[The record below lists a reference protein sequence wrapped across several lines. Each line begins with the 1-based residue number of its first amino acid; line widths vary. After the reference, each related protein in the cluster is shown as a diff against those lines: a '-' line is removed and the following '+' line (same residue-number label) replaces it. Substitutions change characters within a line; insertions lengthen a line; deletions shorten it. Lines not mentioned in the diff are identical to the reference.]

1 LGEGGEGVRRH
12 GQLNSRAVFSLDG
25 RIALVTGASRGLG
38 WGYAQALARAG
49 ALVVLNARS
58 DADLAQR
65 CERLRALGQRCEA
78 AAFDVTDHAAVAS
91 AVSDIVARH
100 GAIDIV
106 VANAGIAQRAAIV
119 ETATDSL
126 RQVLEVNL
134 VAVWHLA
141 REAAKAMMPRRH
153 GRIIL
158 VGSIVG
164 ELGRTTLSAYTASK
178 GAVHA
183 LARQLAAELAPHGI
197 TVNTIAPGYFET
209 ELSAPLIR
217 NTDFNAWVCDRTP
230 AGRWGRIEELGP
242 AAVFLASDEASFITG
257 QTLCVDG
264 GLTTAM

>member
-1 LGEGGEGVRRH
+1 M
-12 GQLNSRAVFSLDG
+12 FSLDG
-25 RIALVTGASRGLG
+25 RVALVTGASRGLG
-38 WGYAQALARAG
+38 WGYAQALAGAG
-49 ALVVLNARS
+49 AFVILNARNTAELS
-58 DADLAQR
+58 KRRDELQARGAR
-65 CERLRALGQRCEA
+65 CEI
-78 AAFDVTDHAAVAS
+78 AAFDVTDHAAAAS
-91 AVSDIVARH
+91 RLSDIVARH
-100 GAIDIV
+100 GALDIL

-119 ETATDSL
+119 ETTTQSL
-126 RQVLEVNL
+126 RQVLEINL

-164 ELGRTTLSAYTASK
+164 ELGRPTLSAYTASK
-178 GAVHA
+178 GAIHA
-183 LARQLAAELAPHGI
+183 LARQMAAELAPHGI
-197 TVNTIAPGYFET
+197 TVNTIAPGYFAT
-209 ELSAPLIR
+209 ELSAPLIQ
-217 NTDFNAWVCDRTP
+217 NEAFNAWVCKRTP

>member
-1 LGEGGEGVRRH
+1 M
-12 GQLNSRAVFSLDG
+12 FSLDG

-49 ALVVLNARS
+49 AFVILNAR
-58 DADLAQR
+58 DTEALAKRRDELQAIGAR
-65 CERLRALGQRCEA
+65 CEV

-91 AVSDIVARH
+91 QVSDIVARH
-100 GAIDIV
+100 GTLDIV
-106 VANAGIAQRAAIV
+106 VANAGIAQRAAIA
-119 ETATDSL
+119 ETTTQSL
-126 RQVLEVNL
+126 RQVLEINL

-164 ELGRTTLSAYTASK
+164 ELGRPTLSAYTASK

-209 ELSAPLIR
+209 ELSAPLIQ
-217 NTDFNAWVCDRTP
+217 NEDFNAWVCRRTP

-264 GLTTAM
+264 GLTAAM

>member
-1 LGEGGEGVRRH
+1 M
-12 GQLNSRAVFSLDG
+12 FSLDG
-25 RIALVTGASRGLG
+25 RIALITGASRGLG

-49 ALVVLNARS
+49 ATVILNARDTEALS
-58 DADLAQR
+58 KRCDELQAIGAR
-65 CERLRALGQRCEA
+65 CEV
-78 AAFDVTDHAAVAS
+78 AAFDLTDHAVVTAQVR
-91 AVSDIVARH
+91 DIVARH
-100 GAIDIV
+100 GRLDIV
-106 VANAGIAQRAAIV
+106 VANAGIAQRGAIV
-119 ETATDSL
+119 ETTMQSL
-126 RQVLEVNL
+126 RQVLEINL

-141 REAAKAMMPRRH
+141 REAAAAMMPRRH

-158 VGSIVG
+158 IGSIVG
-164 ELGRTTLSAYTASK
+164 ELGRPTLSVYTASK

-209 ELSAPLIR
+209 ELSAPLIQ
-217 NTDFNAWVCDRTP
+217 NEAFNAWVCRRTP

-242 AAVFLASDEASFITG
+242 AAVFLASDEASFVTG

>member
-1 LGEGGEGVRRH
+1 M
-12 GQLNSRAVFSLDG
+12 FSLVG
-25 RIALVTGASRGLG
+25 RTALVTGASRGLG

-58 DADLAQR
+58 ADELAKR
-65 CERLRALGQRCEA
+65 REELLSNGLRAEIA
-78 AAFDVTDHAAVAS
+78 PFDVTDPSALTS
-91 AVSDIVARH
+91 AVSGIVARH
-100 GAIDIV
+100 GSLDIV
-106 VANAGIAQRAAIV
+106 VANAGIAQRSPII
-119 ETATDSL
+119 ESATESL
-126 RQVLEVNL
+126 RQVLEINL
-134 VAVWHLA
+134 IAVWQLA
-141 REAAKAMMPRRH
+141 REAARSMMPRRY

-164 ELGRTTLSAYTASK
+164 ELGRPTLSAYTASK

-183 LARQLAAELAPHGI
+183 LARQLATELAPHGI

-217 NTDFNAWVCDRTP
+217 NEEFNAWVCKRTP
-230 AGRWGRIEELGP
+230 AGRWGRIGELGP